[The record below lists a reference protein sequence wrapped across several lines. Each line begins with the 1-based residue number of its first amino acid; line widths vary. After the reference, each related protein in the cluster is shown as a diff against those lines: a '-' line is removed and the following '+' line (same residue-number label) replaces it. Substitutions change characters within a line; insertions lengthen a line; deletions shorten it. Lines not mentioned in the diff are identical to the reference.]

1 MTMKLAFALFLFGA
15 VVVMGKPTQNDEDR
29 CDVENLVDC
38 GWLGINQG
46 TCEARSCCW
55 NSSVPSGLPW
65 CHRAKDAPPPTCIV
79 DPTKRK
85 TNCGWLGINQHQCEA
100 RGCCWQANSPG
111 DEPWCYLKDFDI
123 PPYAMCPVGPSQ
135 RNDCGKV
142 GTTKDQCLADSC
154 CWDDTI
160 QNTLTVFISQRYH
173 LLVVVTS
180 TMAFLENASTCVV
193 PVKNGP
199 MVCVAGC
206 CTAAYDS
213 TPGMKSFLLIS
224 STSREYVFLCR
235 KKVILKQDLSS
246 ELQVQTIICLL
257 MIEY

>member
-213 TPGMKSFLLIS
+213 TPG
-224 STSREYVFLCR
+224 
-235 KKVILKQDLSS
+235 KK
-246 ELQVQTIICLL
+246 
-257 MIEY
+257 